1 MPFSDGVSLKGH
13 VKNGDKDSALSQ
25 KIALIAQNH
34 KKPNLLEWV
43 RFNKDT
49 LLQHELWTTGIT
61 GYVLESELGLEITV
75 S

>member
-1 MPFSDGVSLKGH
+1 
-13 VKNGDKDSALSQ
+13 VKNGNKDSCSQ
-25 KIALIAQNH
+25 SEKKIALIAQNH

-49 LLQHELWTTGIT
+49 LLQHELCTTGIT
-61 GYVLESELGLEITV
+61 GYVLESELGLEITI